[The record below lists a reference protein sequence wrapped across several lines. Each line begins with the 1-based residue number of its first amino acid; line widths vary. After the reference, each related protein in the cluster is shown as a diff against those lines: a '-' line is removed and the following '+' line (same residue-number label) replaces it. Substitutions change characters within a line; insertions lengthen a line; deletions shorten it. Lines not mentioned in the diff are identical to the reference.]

1 MCWVQSVRANCRRSL
16 MAAKRRASRRAARK
30 EKSGER
36 TAVELIR
43 VNKMHIKAN
52 TGFRRKAFSGESAW
66 KLKIAYSKRLALSC
80 PAIRTFSTR
89 DFRIAGY
96 PSRVGSNA
104 KLRR

>member
-1 MCWVQSVRANCRRSL
+1 

-66 KLKIAYSKRLALSC
+66 KLKIAYSKRLALRC
-80 PAIRTFSTR
+80 PAIRTFQRETSVLPVIR
-89 DFRIAGY
+89 PESEVM
-96 PSRVGSNA
+96 PSFADWSIYEMGSSFNH
-104 KLRR
+104 